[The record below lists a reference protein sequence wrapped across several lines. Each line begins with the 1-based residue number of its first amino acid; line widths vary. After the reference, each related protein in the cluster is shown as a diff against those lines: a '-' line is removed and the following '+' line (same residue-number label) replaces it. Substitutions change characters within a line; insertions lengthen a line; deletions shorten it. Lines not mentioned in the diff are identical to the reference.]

1 MIAHTKAHQAKT
13 SPAPRVSERA
23 EAMIQTFI
31 EDHGL
36 RPGDRL
42 PSERAL
48 AEMARVSRASLR
60 EAVGRMAARGCLT
73 VRKTGILVA
82 EPHTS
87 IAPQAPVASSWA
99 KETISA
105 PLAPLVAF
113 DTGYSH
119 DVLEIRQALEG
130 AAAYYAALRAD
141 ANDKT
146 RIRVAFDAMGKNHGA
161 VTPIEEAR
169 KDAAFHLAI
178 AEASHNAVLR
188 QVMSSMFGLLQDS
201 ISQSLEK
208 LYTVPQTFD
217 ALSQQHRALI
227 DAIEAGDAE
236 GARQVSDRH
245 LHFVET
251 TIKSIDDDL
260 ARKARLAAARSAAFQ
275 NKG

>member
-1 MIAHTKAHQAKT
+1 MADAKP
-13 SPAPRVSERA
+13 SPALRVSECA
-23 EAMIQTFI
+23 EAMIETFI

-48 AEMARVSRASLR
+48 AEMAGVSRASLR
-60 EAVGRMAARGCLT
+60 EAVGRMAARKRVT
-73 VRKTGILVA
+73 VRKSGIVVA
-82 EPHTS
+82 GP
-87 IAPQAPVASSWA
+87 PVAAPAAAWA
-99 KETISA
+99 KDTIST

-113 DTGYSH
+113 NSGYSH

-130 AAAYYAALRAD
+130 TAAYFAALRAD
-141 ANDKT
+141 ADDKA
-146 RIRVAFDAMGKNHGA
+146 RIREAFEAMRESHGA
-161 VTPIEEAR
+161 GAPMEEAR

-188 QVMSSMFGLLQDS
+188 QVMSSMFGLLQVS

-227 DAIEAGDAE
+227 ETIEAGDAE
-236 GARQVSDRH
+236 RARQVSDRH
-245 LHFVET
+245 LRFVES
-251 TIKSIDDDL
+251 TIKRIDDDL
-260 ARKARLAAARSAAFQ
+260 ARKARSSAARSTALQ
-275 NKG
+275 DKG

>member
-1 MIAHTKAHQAKT
+1 MAQAKPDLAKPDLT
-13 SPAPRVSERA
+13 QPSRVSERA
-23 EAMIQTFI
+23 EAMIETFI
-31 EDHGL
+31 KDHGL

-48 AEMARVSRASLR
+48 AEMAGISRASLR
-60 EAVGRMAARGCLT
+60 EAVGRMAARGRVT
-73 VRKTGILVA
+73 VRKTGILIA
-82 EPHTS
+82 EPTAS
-87 IAPQAPVASSWA
+87 PSPAVAASWA
-99 KETISA
+99 RETISA
-105 PLAPLVAF
+105 PLAPLVAY
-113 DTGYSH
+113 DAGYGH

-141 ANDKT
+141 PDDKT
-146 RIRVAFDAMGKNHGA
+146 RIRDAFEAMGKSHGA
-161 VTPIEEAR
+161 STPIEEAR

-178 AEASHNAVLR
+178 AEASHNAVLK

-227 DAIEAGDAE
+227 ETIEAGDAE

-245 LHFVET
+245 LRFVET
-251 TIKSIDDDL
+251 TIKRIDDDL
-260 ARKARLAAARSAAFQ
+260 ARKARSTVARSAALQ
-275 NKG
+275 DKG